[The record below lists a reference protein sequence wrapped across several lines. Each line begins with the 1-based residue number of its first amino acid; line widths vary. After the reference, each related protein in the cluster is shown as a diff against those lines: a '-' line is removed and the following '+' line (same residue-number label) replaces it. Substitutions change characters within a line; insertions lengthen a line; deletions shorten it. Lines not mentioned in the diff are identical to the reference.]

1 MRKTELGFTIPE
13 IRNIKYRWYNYSKKI
28 NQNNDVINYTN
39 EKDFIKDTKNLS
51 KSGLKILII
60 WTKNA
65 GSNTGFDRKIPQD
78 KGCGW

>member
-60 WTKNA
+60 
-65 GSNTGFDRKIPQD
+65 
-78 KGCGW
+78 